1 VVKNNIKISIITLTK
16 NDDDKFLKTLKSIS
30 SQSINFGIEW
40 LIIDGSNDKC
50 QIKKSYLIKE
60 YISNN
65 NLYVQ
70 YINSEKLNLRGIY
83 QCMNFGKEIASGNFL
98 IFLNSGDIFFNKNS
112 LSKFFENSLNL
123 KHAHGLVFGQA
134 NIIAPSNLSWNFPG
148 YRLNNIKNWLYLFE
162 PNHQSML
169 ISSKLAKK
177 FDFPLEYNSLG
188 DGYWKR
194 KILDNSLDIIY
205 MKEPVVKFYLDG
217 ISSIKPTKKIFK
229 NIITNNKIS
238 LKRKTIFF
246 IKFLFP
252 RRLFY
257 LYNMLQKIKSLLI
270 DFIF

>member
-1 VVKNNIKISIITLTK
+1 MVKNNIEISIITLTK

-40 LIIDGSNDKC
+40 LIIDGSTNKY
-50 QIKKSYLIKE
+50 QIKKSYLIKQ
-60 YISNN
+60 YISND
-65 NLYVQ
+65 NLFVE
-70 YINSEKLNLRGIY
+70 YINSEVLNLKGIY
-83 QCMNFGKEIASGNFL
+83 QCMNFGKKIASGNFL

-112 LSKFFENSLNL
+112 LSKFFQNSLNL
-123 KHAHGLVFGQA
+123 KHENGVVFGQA

-148 YRLNNIKNWLYLFE
+148 YRLNNVRNWLYFFE

-169 ISSKLAKK
+169 ISSRLAKK

-194 KILDNSLDIIY
+194 KIIDNAIDIIY
-205 MKEPVVKFYLDG
+205 ISEPIVKFYLDG
-217 ISSIKPTKKIFK
+217 ISSIKPSKKTFK
-229 NIITNNKIS
+229 NIMTNNKIS
-238 LKRKTIFF
+238 LKRKTIYL

-252 RRLFY
+252 KRLFY

-270 DFIF
+270 DLIF